1 MIFGV
6 EHLSHQHH
14 FFLYHETWSD
24 KWCCV
29 RREQYHWTR
38 GQTIPE
44 RERKKVNKK
53 LTVDESERERETM
66 LMTKDAALNDE
77 LARETF
83 PNRNNDECAEKQR
96 AMLWFT
102 VVYRIEGRLMR
113 INV

>member
-1 MIFGV
+1 
-6 EHLSHQHH
+6 
-14 FFLYHETWSD
+14 
-24 KWCCV
+24 
-29 RREQYHWTR
+29 
-38 GQTIPE
+38 
-44 RERKKVNKK
+44 
-53 LTVDESERERETM
+53 M